1 MFGLP
6 FLTVALV
13 GGVCLVLI
21 LALLIWGLTFKE
33 DLYV

>member
-6 FLTVALV
+6 LFTVALV
-13 GGVCLVLI
+13 GGTVFVII
-21 LALLIWGLTFKE
+21 LALLIWGLTFRE